1 MASPARKVK
10 ERADDSADA
19 VTRLSEV
26 TDKMHGLLLVDQ
38 AGIYLASN
46 SMNSM
51 KESATG
57 WKSQLPVPCQAVRTG
72 PLPIGQESDGKPV
85 WQQAVWRLR

>member
-1 MASPARKVK
+1 
-10 ERADDSADA
+10 
-19 VTRLSEV
+19 
-26 TDKMHGLLLVDQ
+26 LVDQ

-57 WKSQLPVPCQAVRTG
+57 WKSQLPVPCQAVSTG
-72 PLPIGQESDGKPV
+72 ASSPL
-85 WQQAVWRLR
+85 LRDKSST